1 MAMPAVHRSEPSVVS
16 WAGSIVFA
24 AALAVASS
32 PSLAQPGQFQVNNV
46 PDFSQN
52 HNAAWSNYCAPVA
65 AADWV
70 YAFSGTYPALRQ
82 GNPMGPGVAADNG
95 VDAIVGGVPPA
106 AGSLAQLMGTT
117 PNGGTTLNGCA
128 NGLDQYLETNDGM
141 AGNANWT
148 TVALLRANFAAPSGQ
163 NFFNALQAA
172 LSGGSG
178 VILAV
183 SWPNGAPGGYE
194 VPDPYDP
201 TNENGPMGHALA
213 MTGYNANALTIAFN
227 DPADNV
233 NALHN
238 WPGQNLVGNLIH
250 GANGLPNSLGIMIG
264 GVRADIYGAVITTP
278 IPAPGPTTL
287 LGVAAIAFARR
298 RPCTR

>member
-1 MAMPAVHRSEPSVVS
+1 MTESPSDRSR
-16 WAGSIVFA
+16 
-24 AALAVASS
+24 AALSSIAAVVTCGWLVGAATSTT
-32 PSLAQPGQFQVNNV
+32 LAQPAQFQVNNV

-82 GNPMGPGVAADNG
+82 GNPVGPGVAADNG
-95 VDAIVGGVPPA
+95 VDAVVGGVPPA

-128 NGLDQYLETNDGM
+128 NGLDQFLEANDGM

-163 NFFNALQAA
+163 NFFGALQAA

-194 VPDPYDP
+194 IPNPYDP

-238 WPGQNLVGNLIH
+238 WPGQNLVGNLIQ

-278 IPAPGPTTL
+278 IPAPGSMVF
-287 LGVAAIAFARR
+287 LGVTGLIAARR
-298 RPCTR
+298 KRGTR